1 MTQEENPYLKPEN
14 YYAGYQESIENL
26 KNKPEA
32 LEMDKL
38 CYFVFSTEEGK
49 RLMAE
54 IVERFLLPGF
64 IHPSGQNIQH
74 AAIYYE
80 GFKEGFR
87 MLRNCVKSHEQRIA
101 AEKVNK

>member
-1 MTQEENPYLKPEN
+1 MTKEENPYLKPEN
-14 YYAGYQESIENL
+14 YYAGYEEGMEKL

-38 CYFVFSTEEGK
+38 CYFVFNTEEGK
-49 RLMAE
+49 RLMSE
-54 IVERFLLPGF
+54 IVDRFLLPGF
-64 IHPSGQNIQH
+64 IHPNGTNLEY

-101 AEKVNK
+101 AENLNK

>member
-1 MTQEENPYLKPEN
+1 MTEENPFLKPEN
-14 YYAGYQESIENL
+14 YYAGYQESMDAL

-38 CYFVFSTEEGK
+38 CYFVFNTEDGK
-49 RLMAE
+49 RLMSE

-64 IHPSGQNIQH
+64 IHPNGVSIGH
-74 AAIYYE
+74 AAVYYE

-87 MLRNCVKSHEQRIA
+87 MLRNCVRSHEQRIA
-101 AEKVNK
+101 AENINK

>member
-1 MTQEENPYLKPEN
+1 MTEENPFLKPEN
-14 YYAGYQESIENL
+14 YYAGYQESIDAL

-38 CYFVFSTEEGK
+38 CYFVFNTEPGK
-49 RLMAE
+49 RLMSE

-64 IHPSGQNIQH
+64 IHPGTDGVQH

-87 MLRNCVKSHEQRIA
+87 MLRNCVRSHEQRIA
-101 AEKVNK
+101 AENINK